1 MKYPTTAKIII
12 SKNEPVI
19 NKASA
24 DSMFSG
30 RAWMKFNS
38 LSSGARDPKNSMD
51 PKVNPP
57 HNIIAKF
64 TLTNER

>member
-1 MKYPTTAKIII
+1 MKYPTKAKINI

-38 LSSGARDPKNSMD
+38 LSSGARDPETSMN

-57 HNIIAKF
+57 HKIIAKVK
-64 TLTNER
+64 LTNER

>member
-1 MKYPTTAKIII
+1 MKYPTKAKINI
-12 SKNEPVI
+12 SKNEPVT

-38 LSSGARDPKNSMD
+38 LSSGARDPETSMD

-57 HNIIAKF
+57 HKIIAKVK
-64 TLTNER
+64 LTNER

>member
-1 MKYPTTAKIII
+1 MKYPTKAKIII

-30 RAWMKFNS
+30 RAWMKFNP
-38 LSSGARDPKNSMD
+38 LSSGARDPETSMN

-57 HNIIAKF
+57 QKIIAKVK
-64 TLTNER
+64 LTNER

>member
-1 MKYPTTAKIII
+1 MKYPTKAKINI

-19 NKASA
+19 NKTSA
-24 DSMFSG
+24 DNMFSG

-38 LSSGARDPKNSMD
+38 LSSGARDPETSMN

-57 HNIIAKF
+57 HTIMANVK
-64 TLTNER
+64 LTNER

>member
-1 MKYPTTAKIII
+1 MKYPTKAKINI

-38 LSSGARDPKNSMD
+38 LSSGARDPETSMN
-51 PKVNPP
+51 PKVNTPQK
-57 HNIIAKF
+57 IIAKVK
-64 TLTNER
+64 LTNDR

>member
-1 MKYPTTAKIII
+1 MKYPTKAKINI
-12 SKNEPVI
+12 SKNEPVM

-38 LSSGARDPKNSMD
+38 LSRGARDPETSVK

-57 HNIIAKF
+57 HNIIAKVK
-64 TLTNER
+64 LKNKR